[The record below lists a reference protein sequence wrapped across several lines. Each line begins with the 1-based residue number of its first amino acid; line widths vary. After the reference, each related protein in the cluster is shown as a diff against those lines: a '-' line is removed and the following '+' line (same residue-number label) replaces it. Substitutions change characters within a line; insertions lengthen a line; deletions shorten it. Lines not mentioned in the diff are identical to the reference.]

1 LKCQPTYVQIG
12 VTETGTAIYRKTS
25 TLAEEM
31 VADIV
36 HAVERKASSK
46 RPVVPVVDHEL
57 VHDLVKRD
65 PAQLPVLRYKCET
78 GIVLIVA
85 KPNGTKVHAVLPKDA
100 SEQLIAQAVETLQKV
115 KADRIP
121 TDWGKIDK
129 LNGK

>member
-1 LKCQPTYVQIG
+1 MKGQPTFVQIG
-12 VTETGTAIYRKTS
+12 TTEDGTALYRKTS

-31 VADIV
+31 VLDIV
-36 HAVERKASSK
+36 HAVERKAASK
-46 RPVVPVVDHEL
+46 RPVVPVVTPWGFSLSKNEA
-57 VHDLVKRD
+57 VHFES
-65 PAQLPVLRYKCET
+65 ET
-78 GIVLIVA
+78 DIVLVVA

-121 TDWGKIDK
+121 TDWAKIAK